1 MIYVT
6 MGVGLGGATDDMSG
20 VMDIVDDIAMQTP
33 YLGVGAISPPA
44 AVWKKW
50 GGGWWFPVKRD
61 GTIMMSVWVMKD
73 E

>member
-33 YLGVGAISPPA
+33 YLGVGAISPLRQSGRSGA
-44 AVWKKW
+44 AD
-50 GGGWWFPVKRD
+50 GG
-61 GTIMMSVWVMKD
+61 SQ
-73 E
+73 